1 MTAYALCADD
11 TGLACLGVEGDGLMT
26 AILTGDI
33 TASAADA
40 ALAVDLRIDDGIP
53 VEVMRH
59 HDMWQLFS
67 HDILEVCD
75 VTRCQVCLQSRHEIV
90 DDAIAV
96 LFADKLVS

>member
-1 MTAYALCADD
+1 
-11 TGLACLGVEGDGLMT
+11 
-26 AILTGDI
+26 
-33 TASAADA
+33 
-40 ALAVDLRIDDGIP
+40 
-53 VEVMRH
+53 
-59 HDMWQLFS
+59 MWQLFS